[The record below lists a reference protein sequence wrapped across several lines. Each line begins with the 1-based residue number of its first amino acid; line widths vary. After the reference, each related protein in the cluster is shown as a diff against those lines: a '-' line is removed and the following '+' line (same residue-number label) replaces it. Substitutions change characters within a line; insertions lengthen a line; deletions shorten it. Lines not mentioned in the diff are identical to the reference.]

1 LSGIRVL
8 DGMTA
13 RSPDAISRWLRL
25 SRPSSAGGGPVDS
38 ENIDGATAVVFSEL
52 GLAPE
57 LGKGLFVLSRSVGL
71 LAHAY
76 EQSQESARIKG
87 PLPAGIGAH

>member
-1 LSGIRVL
+1 MS
-8 DGMTA
+8 
-13 RSPDAISRWLRL
+13 
-25 SRPSSAGGGPVDS
+25 
-38 ENIDGATAVVFSEL
+38 IDGATAVVFSEL

-57 LGKGLFVLSRSVGL
+57 LGKGLFALSRSVGL

-87 PLPAGIGAH
+87 PLPGGDRWY